1 MQNLLLL
8 RPRTLL
14 PITPLEEE
22 RILASLPETTLS
34 LIEHPLLQ
42 EGEHDA
48 LEQQHN
54 PYVHRFRRTL
64 LLRQVRKHCKFD
76 LKLFANLRCLF

>member
-34 LIEHPLLQ
+34 LIGHPLLQ

-48 LEQQHN
+48 LTQQHN
-54 PYVHRFRRTL
+54 PYVHRFRRKL
-64 LLRQVRKHCKFD
+64 LLRQVRNVCNLD
-76 LKLFANLRCLF
+76 LNFFVNLRSLF